1 MKNIISITNK
11 LCKKLDANGSYAKAD
26 YFDGLMTKMARDYS
40 DSPTFKK
47 ILDSIGTDED
57 LDNDRLY
64 RAFHGDEDMP
74 GYSEDLDLEDDM
86 SAEQMIKTLHLERSA
101 FDVEYK
107 MLLAKPVLS
116 FGETKKKE
124 QLWNRIEQ
132 IDMELQQLHD
142 SMESK
147 QFN

>member
-11 LCKKLDANGSYAKAD
+11 LCKKLDASGAYEKAD
-26 YFDGLMTKMARDYS
+26 YFDGLMVKMARDYS

-47 ILDSIGTDED
+47 ILDSIGTYED
-57 LDNDRLY
+57 LENDKLY
-64 RAFHGDEDMP
+64 HAIHGHGNPP
-74 GYSEDLDLEDDM
+74 GYDDDLDLDDSM
-86 SAEQMIKTLHLERSA
+86 SVEQMIKTLHLERSA

-124 QLWNRIEQ
+124 QLWNRIEK

-147 QFN
+147 KFN